1 MQLLPTRLG
10 PKLNL
15 SIIIFLVLLA
25 AATSAVVFVRF
36 NQTQRNA
43 TESSRAGLEEQ
54 GTATL
59 LSLARLVSDQ
69 GQLMLDDAAAI
80 GAYSAGNMTA
90 AARTGSTTFDAARLR
105 QDGAGVTFDPDA
117 ARITDVWVAPG
128 QPIDAAVERDLRD
141 SAALDALFPS
151 LLARY
156 PDAVAIYFLSP
167 HDAVRMY
174 PADSPSGG
182 RDASYRPTNDRVFIN
197 ASPDRNRERRTIWA
211 PPYASPSGAGQ
222 LITASTPVYDG
233 DEFRG
238 VIGVDLSLDRLNA
251 ITDEVRPTPN
261 GFAFVIGRD
270 GLLLRGAAHDTV
282 QAAIDS
288 GDERIR
294 DTAAAMYRGDTG
306 ASRLELGGRDVV
318 VAYAPLG
325 DIGGSIALVAPVE
338 ELTSS
343 AQQVEDAIDRD
354 GNRTIAFILLAMLVL
369 FGIALAGTAYLTQRF
384 LLRPIGSLVAGTRA
398 VASGNL
404 AAKIPVTSS
413 DELGV
418 LAESFNAMTQ
428 ELASSRARLDD
439 QQAQLQSS
447 EAELRALFAAMR
459 DSVLVVDRSG
469 LVLRAAPSGVTADPG
484 VPNLIGLRMHDLL
497 PAPQADALRATIDRA
512 LDQQETMELE
522 YGHPVRAGGPVI
534 WFSAVVSPM
543 SDDRVLWVARDIT
556 ARKRMESDLRERQE
570 QYRAIFDAA
579 SDGIFITDLSDNVID
594 ANPAA
599 CAMHGYTLEEL
610 RAMPPFAM
618 IDPRYR
624 ERGTA
629 AYLAAL
635 RSGNVFRGRSVNVRK
650 DGTPVPI
657 DVYATPIV
665 YAGKPAILAFVRD
678 ITEQLNA
685 EAVLERRVDERTREL
700 RTVLEVARTVS
711 STITLQPLLKLV
723 LEQVAEVA
731 PYDRAG
737 FMLIED
743 GEIVVSAVAAFDGVP
758 EEDLSRQV
766 GTRHD
771 AAQFGMWRD
780 IAEGRAIII
789 DDIHGD
795 APEATA
801 YRSAAGPLL
810 ETAFAEVHSWLGVPV
825 MLQDQ
830 AVGMLAL
837 AKGDAAYFN
846 AHHADL
852 AMAISSQAAVAI
864 ENARLFER
872 VEERTRELSA
882 LLEVSHAVSSTIELG
897 PLLRLV
903 LDQARSVIDYNGAN
917 VLFFDESGG
926 RMDVMEFTRGDA
938 SPQPGLSL
946 TRDAL
951 GPVWDAVLRREPATI
966 WDVRSD
972 EESAQMFRRAVGP
985 ALETAFAHVRAWAAI
1000 PLVLPDHVIGML
1012 AFSHAQPGFFKPEK
1026 TRLLRAVA
1034 DQAAAAIENARLFE
1048 RLASRTGELTAL
1060 LEVSQ
1065 SVASTLELRQLVRLI
1080 LEQLRSVTAY
1090 RGASI
1095 LLLEDDAL
1103 RMLEF
1108 DRADAEQRAATQR
1121 GARFTREQMGD
1132 VWAAMLR
1139 RESTTIQD
1147 IRDDSPVAR
1156 QFRRAV
1162 GPMLDTVFANT
1173 HSWAGVPLVTGDRVI
1188 GMLAISHGE
1197 PAYFTPQRMA
1207 VIQAVADQAAAAVEN
1222 ARLFERLENRTRE
1235 LTALLEISRNVAA
1248 ATEVR
1253 PAVRTILEE
1262 LRTIV
1267 DYNSASIVQLE
1278 DGVLHTVDVIRPGL
1292 PEEDPSN
1299 RTVIPIADAAPLW
1312 QQLTR
1317 GRPAIVPDVRADTPD
1332 GRAYRTFVGEERLHT
1347 TLKHVRA
1354 WVAVPMMAQDRVF
1367 GALIV
1372 SHATPGYFTRDLVG
1386 VLSAVANGAAIAIEH
1401 ARLFE
1406 SLEDRTREL
1415 AALLEISGRVS
1426 STLEL
1431 RKLVRF
1437 VLEQIH
1443 TVVPYS
1449 SAALLTLEDAR
1460 LIMLDALQWPEHA
1473 EDGAAPTEPFTLPPQ
1488 PDQLRAIP
1496 IAAAG
1501 MLWDALHNGRAIA
1514 IDDVW
1519 DDTPA
1524 SLAYRRLVG
1533 GEQLRT
1539 NLAHI
1544 TSWLA
1549 VPLIA
1554 RERTFGTIILT
1565 HRERAFFTPE
1575 IVQVAQSV
1583 ASQAGVAME
1592 NARLYGVAQEA
1603 AANEERQRLARELH
1617 DSVSQALYGIALG
1630 ARTAR
1635 TLLDRDASRAKEPVD
1650 YVLSLAEAGL
1660 AEMRALIFELRPESI
1675 ELEGLRAAI
1684 EKQAAALRARHNI
1697 DVEEDLCPEP
1707 DVPLPV
1713 KEAAARIAQE
1723 AMHNTVKHARATHV
1737 RVALACD
1744 DGALT
1749 LRIEDNGAGFD
1760 PTGTF
1765 AGHLGLRSMRE
1776 RVAKLG
1782 GTIDI
1787 DSAPGAGARITV
1799 RIPVAPA

>member
-1 MQLLPTRLG
+1 MRLLPTRLG

-15 SIIIFLVLLA
+15 SIIAFLVLLG

-36 NQTQRNA
+36 DQTQRNA
-43 TESSRAGLEEQ
+43 TDSSKSGLEEQ
-54 GTATL
+54 GTETL
-59 LSLARLVSDQ
+59 LQFATVVSDQ
-69 GQLMLDDAAAI
+69 AQLMLAEASSM
-80 GAYSAGNMTA
+80 GAYAAGNMVA
-90 AARTGSTTFDAARLR
+90 VSHAGPPAFDAARLA
-105 QDGAGVTFDPDA
+105 QDGAGVTHDPDA

-128 QPIDAAVERDLRD
+128 QPVDAAVQRDLRD
-141 SAALDALFPS
+141 TAALDALFPS
-151 LLARY
+151 LLAGYR
-156 PDAVAIYFLSP
+156 DAVAIYFLSP
-167 HDAVRMY
+167 YDAMRYY
-174 PADSPSGG
+174 PANGLAG

-197 ASPDRNRERRTIWA
+197 ATPSRNPERKTIWSA
-211 PPYASPSGAGQ
+211 PYADPRGEGQ
-222 LITASTPVYDG
+222 IITASTPVYDG

-251 ITDEVRPTPN
+251 IVSDQIRPTPS
-261 GFAFVIGRD
+261 GYAFVIGRD
-270 GLLLRGAAHDTV
+270 GMILRSDAHDTV
-282 QAAIDS
+282 QAALDT

-294 DTAAAMYRGDTG
+294 DTVAAMYRGDTG
-306 ASRLELGGRDVV
+306 TSRLTLGGRDVV

-325 DIGGSIALVAPVE
+325 EVGGSIALVAPVE
-338 ELTSS
+338 EITSS
-343 AQQVEDAIDRD
+343 ARDVEAAIDRD
-354 GNRTIAFILLAMLVL
+354 GNRTIAFILLALLAL
-369 FGIALAGTAYLTQRF
+369 FGIALAGSAYITRRF
-384 LLRPIGSLVAGTRA
+384 LLQPIQSLVAGTRA
-398 VASGNL
+398 VAAGNL

-428 ELASSRARLDD
+428 ELASSRERLDE
-439 QQAQLQSS
+439 QQAQLQAS

-469 LVLRAAPSGVTADPG
+469 LVLRAAPSGITAGPG
-484 VPNLIGLRMHDLL
+484 VPDIVGLRMHDML
-497 PAPQADALRATIDRA
+497 PGPQADALRATIDRA
-512 LDQQETMELE
+512 LGQQETVELE
-522 YGHPVRAGGPVI
+522 YGHPIRAGGPVV
-534 WFSAVVSPM
+534 WFSAVVSPL
-543 SDDRVLWVARDIT
+543 SEDRVLWVARDIT
-556 ARKRMESDLRERQE
+556 ARKRIESELREREE

-579 SDGIFITDLSDNVID
+579 SDGIFITDMSDHVLD
-594 ANPAA
+594 ANPSA

-624 ERGTA
+624 DGGTA

-635 RSGNVFRGRSVNVRK
+635 RSGTSYRGRSINIRK

-678 ITEQLNA
+678 ITEQLHA
-685 EAVLERRVDERTREL
+685 ETVLEQRVEERTREL
-700 RTVLEVARTVS
+700 RTLLGVARNVS
-711 STITLQPLLKLV
+711 STLTLQPLLTLV
-723 LEQVAEVA
+723 LEQVGEVV

-737 FMLIED
+737 FMLVEGD
-743 GEIVVSAVAAFDGVP
+743 EVVVGAVAASDGAP
-758 EEDLSRQV
+758 GEELAWQV
-766 GTRHD
+766 GMRSQ
-771 AAQFGMWRD
+771 AGRFELWRE
-780 IAEGRAIII
+780 IAEGRPIII
-789 DDIHGD
+789 DDIHGES
-795 APEATA
+795 AVAAA
-801 YRSAAGPLL
+801 YRQVLAPPLD
-810 ETAFAEVHSWLGVPV
+810 TAFAGVRAWMGVPV

-830 AVGMLAL
+830 VVGMLAL
-837 AKGDAAYFN
+837 TKEDAGFFD

-852 AMAISSQAAVAI
+852 AMAISGQAAVAI

-872 VEERTRELSA
+872 VEERTRELAA
-882 LLEVSHAVSSTIELG
+882 LLEISHAVSTTIELG

-903 LDQARSVIDYNGAN
+903 LDQARSLIDYNGAD
-917 VLFFDESGG
+917 VLFFDEAGEQMHV
-926 RMDVMEFTRGDA
+926 MDISHGE
-938 SPQPGLSL
+938 SQPRRGLSL
-946 TRDAL
+946 SREAL
-951 GPVWDAVLRREPATI
+951 GPVWDAVLRRDPATI
-966 WDVRSD
+966 WDVRGD
-972 EESAQMFRRAVGP
+972 EDSARRFRAAVGP
-985 ALETAFAHVRAWAAI
+985 AFESAFAHVRAWAAV
-1000 PLVLPDHVIGML
+1000 PLALPDRVIGML
-1012 AFSHAQPGFFKPEK
+1012 AFSHAQPGFFRPDK

-1048 RLASRTGELTAL
+1048 RLGSRTSELSAL
-1060 LEVSQ
+1060 LEVSK

-1080 LEQLRSVTAY
+1080 LEQLRTVTSY

-1095 LLLEDDAL
+1095 MLLEGDAL

-1108 DRADAEQRAATQR
+1108 DRADTGEAQFVQR
-1121 GARFTREQMGD
+1121 GTAFTRDQMGV
-1132 VWAAMLR
+1132 VWESMLR
-1139 RESTTIQD
+1139 RESATIDD

-1173 HSWAGVPLVTGDRVI
+1173 HSWAGVPLLTGDRVI

-1197 PAYFTPQRMA
+1197 RAYFTAPRMA
-1207 VIQAVADQAAAAVEN
+1207 VIQSVADQAAAAVEN

-1248 ATEVR
+1248 AHEVR
-1253 PAVRTILEE
+1253 PVVRTILEE

-1267 DYNSASIVQLE
+1267 DYNAASIVQLE
-1278 DGVLHTVDVIRPGL
+1278 DGALKTIDVIREGSPDGAPG
-1292 PEEDPSN
+1292 DRIN
-1299 RTVIPIADAAPLW
+1299 IPIDQAQPLW
-1312 QQLTR
+1312 RQLTR
-1317 GRPAIVPDVRADTPD
+1317 GRAAIVPDVRADTPD
-1332 GRAYRTFVGEERLHT
+1332 AAAYRALVGEERLNT

-1354 WVAVPMMAQDRVF
+1354 WVAVPLMVQDRVF

-1372 SHATPGYFTRDLVG
+1372 SHARPGYFTPDLLG
-1386 VLSAVANGAAIAIEH
+1386 VLSAVANGAALAIEH

-1406 SLEDRTREL
+1406 RLEERTREL

-1426 STLEL
+1426 STLDL

-1443 TVVPYS
+1443 TVVPYA
-1449 SAALLTLEDAR
+1449 SAALLTVEDTR
-1460 LIMLDALQWPEHA
+1460 LVMLDALEWPERPEH
-1473 EDGAAPTEPFTLPPQ
+1473 GARPSAPLTLPPQ
-1488 PDQLRAIP
+1488 PDELRAIRTS
-1496 IAAAG
+1496 ATGLLWG
-1501 MLWDALHNGRAIA
+1501 MLAERRPVV
-1514 IDDVW
+1514 IDDVRA
-1519 DDTPA
+1519 DTPA
-1524 SLAYRRLVG
+1524 AHSYRRLVG
-1533 GEQLRT
+1533 DEQLRT

-1549 VPLIA
+1549 LPLVA
-1554 RERTFGTIILT
+1554 QERTFGTIILT

-1575 IVQVAQSV
+1575 VVQVAQSV

-1603 AANEERQRLARELH
+1603 AAHEERQRLARELH

-1635 TLLDRDASRAKEPVD
+1635 TLLDRDAGRAKEPVD

-1684 EKQAAALRARHNI
+1684 QKQAAALRARHSI
-1697 DVEEDLCPEP
+1697 DVDEDLCPEP

-1737 RVALACD
+1737 RVALTCD
-1744 DGALT
+1744 DAALT

-1776 RVAKLG
+1776 RAAKLG
-1782 GTIDI
+1782 GAIDI
-1787 DSAPGAGARITV
+1787 DSTPGAGARITV